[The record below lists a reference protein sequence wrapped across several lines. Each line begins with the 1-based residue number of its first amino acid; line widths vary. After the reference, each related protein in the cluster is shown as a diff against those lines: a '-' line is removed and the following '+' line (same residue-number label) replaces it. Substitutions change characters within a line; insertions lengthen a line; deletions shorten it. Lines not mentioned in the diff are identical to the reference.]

1 MLFYVFVLFMCPL
14 DPLHS
19 GYVLTFGLCW
29 VYPLNVTNIWTTFIP
44 MISMFYHPLLFNGM
58 SSTMCDKTCLAA
70 YYCSQIA
77 IRLFHM
83 DNYFTPGRSMYKIP
97 FIWSFTA
104 LRYSHIHRIPL
115 IQLVLQGG
123 APTAIRQ
130 FKDQSNPA
138 YIYRSNIDV
147 HLSPI
152 VCINM

>member
-29 VYPLNVTNIWTTFIP
+29 VYPLNVTNIWTTFVP
-44 MISMFYHPLLFNGM
+44 MISMFYHPLLFNGI

-83 DNYFTPGRSMYKIP
+83 DNYFTPGRSMYKNTIYL
-97 FIWSFTA
+97 II
-104 LRYSHIHRIPL
+104 YSAK
-115 IQLVLQGG
+115 IQSYPSYTTDSTG
-123 APTAIRQ
+123 ATRWCPHSYTSVQRP
-130 FKDQSNPA
+130 K
-138 YIYRSNIDV
+138 
-147 HLSPI
+147 
-152 VCINM
+152 